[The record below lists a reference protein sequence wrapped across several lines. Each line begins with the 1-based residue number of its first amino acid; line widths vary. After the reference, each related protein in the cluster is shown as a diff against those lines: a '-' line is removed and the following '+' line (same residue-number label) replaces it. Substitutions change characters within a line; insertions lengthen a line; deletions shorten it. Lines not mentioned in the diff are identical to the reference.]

1 MLSRV
6 LNFIIFVFRSP
17 ILIIINGY
25 NGYLVEPENIV
36 QLEKKINQY
45 INLNANLYDLKN
57 D

>member
-6 LNFIIFVFRSP
+6 LNFIIFVFTSP

-36 QLEKKINQY
+36 QIAKKI
-45 INLNANLYDLKN
+45 INI
-57 D
+57 